1 MVTSRVR
8 LRLSLEREYPV
19 LPPELVKEDRPTV
32 LESGAGSDAVR
43 LFVERAQAVKVDFVL
58 TD

>member
-1 MVTSRVR
+1 M
-8 LRLSLEREYPV
+8 